1 MTVIYKITNKTN
13 GKIYI
18 GQSKDIH
25 YRWHRHRLAAFN
37 SNYPQYNC
45 LLYKAMRK
53 YGLGSFLFEV
63 LEECDE
69 NELNSREQHY
79 ISHFDSANP
88 QLGYNMIT
96 AIEYSNNSYL
106 NEAVVEEIRQLLA
119 TTEIPQTEIANEFNT
134 SQMTV
139 SSINLGCSWPS
150 EFYTYP
156 IRSKKK
162 HHYCCDCGIEIS
174 ADATRC
180 NACRGKYKAN
190 NYQLPIDRQE
200 LKQLIRTTPFTT
212 IGKHYGVS
220 DNAVRRWCD
229 KYGLPRKAG
238 EIKKYSDKEWETI

>member
-1 MTVIYKITNKTN
+1 MTGIYKITNKTN

-53 YGLGSFLFEV
+53 YGLDSFLFEV

-96 AIEYSNNSYL
+96 AIEYSDNSYL
-106 NEAVVEEIRQLLA
+106 NEVVVEEIRQLLA
-119 TTEIPQTEIANEFNT
+119 TTEIPQIEIANEFNT

-139 SSINLGCSWPS
+139 SSINLGHSWYS

-156 IRSKKK
+156 IRSKKRQ
-162 HHYCCDCGIEIS
+162 HYCCDCGIGIS

-180 NACRGKYKAN
+180 NACRGRHKAN
-190 NYQLPIDRQE
+190 NYQLPINRQE

-212 IGKHYGVS
+212 IGKQYGVS
-220 DNAVRRWCD
+220 DNAVRKWCD
-229 KYGLPRKAG
+229 KYGLPRRTG